1 MFRQLFIF
9 IILLHASV
17 IISQPR
23 TSGKITFKE
32 TVKFKIDI
40 EGGNPELA
48 KMLPPSQ
55 SVEKALYFKGGESLY
70 KYNEKPKDTEI
81 NHEEGSNKFQ
91 MVIKVPENVTYVN
104 TDEQTLLQ
112 FQDLM
117 GKEFLITDKPAS
129 QVWKVTGEQK
139 KILDFICQ
147 KAILSDTSK
156 VVIAWFTPQ
165 IPVSSGPSGMGSLP
179 GMILG
184 IEQDNGDRLT
194 LATAI
199 EDLPASFNFEKPA
212 KGKKVSKIEFE
223 KIREEKMK
231 EMGIINGK
239 GPGVKMIIREE
250 RH

>member
-9 IILLHASV
+9 IILLQASV

-55 SVEKALYFKGGESLY
+55 SVEKVLYFKGGESLY
-70 KYNEKPKDTEI
+70 KNNEKPKDTEI

-199 EDLPASFNFEKPA
+199 EDLPVSFNFEKPA